1 MLFDFF
7 NYLHNNNLDD
17 YLNCYSTFLLT
28 KKDYK
33 NNILKIRMNIL
44 IDTYIKF
51 EKKNKFDYLYYYL
64 NNYKDKFLDKPLIN
78 YEYNKHSIID
88 DDDDIDDHYKLM
100 FIKNPEKKIIDY
112 DELDKLYV
120 EEELRK
126 EEEKEYEKL
135 CDLNDDEYYYEDDD
149 CEYYEDNNIYD
160 DEEYYYDEYY

>member
-78 YEYNKHSIID
+78 YEYNKHSIVD

>member
-78 YEYNKHSIID
+78 YEYNKHSIVD

-135 CDLNDDEYYYEDDD
+135 CDLNDDEYYYDDD
-149 CEYYEDNNIYD
+149 ECEYYEDNNIYD

>member
-1 MLFDFF
+1 
-7 NYLHNNNLDD
+7 
-17 YLNCYSTFLLT
+17 
-28 KKDYK
+28 
-33 NNILKIRMNIL
+33 MNIL

-88 DDDDIDDHYKLM
+88 DDIDDHYKLM

-112 DELDKLYV
+112 DELDKLYI

-135 CDLNDDEYYYEDDD
+135 CDLNDDEYYYDDDD